1 MCHFLSRELNK
12 YVWWWNNRVIVLVLW
27 VFFYSP
33 NNSFRWWAKRKRVLS
48 GNLRINECCFFL
60 LGMFNLK
67 QKLELPVNLENKRR
81 NFFVPKSTVEQVWQV
96 EISFLLFGNSL
107 TCSAFWMIH
116 FRCQKKKKERFQENC
131 VTSKCVQASSSPRK
145 YTKVKILNLKD
156 PILPNWFSYFIYFS
170 KMTSLDWTS
179 NHACSLVH
187 LSKKNLQF

>member
-1 MCHFLSRELNK
+1 ML
-12 YVWWWNNRVIVLVLW
+12 
-27 VFFYSP
+27 

-60 LGMFNLK
+60 LGMFNFK

-81 NFFVPKSTVEQVWQV
+81 NFFVPKSIVEQVWQV

-145 YTKVKILNLKD
+145 YMKVKISNLKD
-156 PILPNWFSYFIYFS
+156 PILPNWFSYFIYYS
-170 KMTSLDWTS
+170 KMTSLDWPS
-179 NHACSLVH
+179 NYSCSLVH
-187 LSKKNLQF
+187 LSKKNLQL